1 MKSHLTPV
9 ILVTLLLLPS
19 SVSAQWA
26 ETASRSSYPT
36 HFDRRLEPGYQ
47 VGLAYIEGS
56 RFEGHG
62 ESSVTEM
69 DANWAFAYFSDV
81 LGGDIDG
88 SLIFDAKFFS
98 SSADL
103 DLPDQVA
110 VLALGLGWTW
120 HYADKFSLQTRFEPG
135 FYTDIEEFGSDAIY
149 YPFSLALAHGFTPV
163 LDGVVGLTIRPDFE
177 RVVMPI
183 IGVNWEISNLVHLM
197 AQLPESRLEYF
208 ATANWNIYAGFN
220 WENTSYALRKQGD
233 FDREQITIED
243 LRFFGG
249 LGYRINDELQVA
261 LEVGE
266 IFDRDV
272 EFDRV
277 AEGMPTDVEIEDA
290 FLLRVAIIGPF

>member
-1 MKSHLTPV
+1 MF

-19 SVSAQWA
+19 SVLAQWA
-26 ETASRSSYPT
+26 ETASRSSCPT
-36 HFDRRLEPGYQ
+36 HFDRSLEPGYE
-47 VGLAYIEGS
+47 VGLAYIERS
-56 RFEGHG
+56 RFKEYG

-69 DANWAFAYFSDV
+69 DARWAFVYFSNM

-88 SLIFDAKFFS
+88 NLIFHAKFFS
-98 SSADL
+98 GSAGL

-110 VLALGLGWTW
+110 VLALDLGWTW
-120 HYADKFSLQTRFEPG
+120 RYADKFSLQTRFEPG
-135 FYTDIEEFGSDAIY
+135 FYTDVEEFGADAIY
-149 YPFSLALAHGFTPV
+149 YPFSLALARGFTPV
-163 LDGVVGLTIRPDFE
+163 LDGVIGVTIRPDFE

-183 IGVNWEISNLVHLM
+183 VGVNWEISNLVHLK

-208 ATANWNIYAGFN
+208 VTANWNIYAGFN
-220 WENTSYALRKQGD
+220 GENTSYALRKKGG

-266 IFDRDV
+266 VFDRDV
-272 EFDRV
+272 EFDR
-277 AEGMPTDVEIEDA
+277 APEGMPADVKIEDA
-290 FLLRVAIIGPF
+290 FLFRVAVMGPF